1 MMAGLYQPT
10 REDIDAFLSLVPDI
24 PEAEV
29 ISRLKVTLCA
39 DVRKDSKLNR
49 EGE

>member
-24 PEAEV
+24 PETEV
-29 ISRLKVTLCA
+29 IARLKVTLCA
-39 DVRKDSKLNR
+39 DTQVDFEAKL
-49 EGE
+49 